1 MSRIIAGAA
10 KGARITAP
18 RGDATRPT
26 SDRVKEALFSA
37 LTTWFGSVD
46 EAPDRHLE
54 GVTVLDLYAGTG
66 ALGLE
71 AASRGA
77 EVVVAVDHHTA
88 RTITENARRTN
99 LPLDVR
105 AMRVQKVVLAPER
118 AFDLGFIDP
127 PYDVPGADVDLLV
140 SELAAAGGLA
150 PQALVVIER
159 SRRSDPPVWSA
170 EFTTTWD
177 RRYGETTLHFGATDQ
192 EQP

>member
-18 RGDATRPT
+18 RGDTTRPT

-37 LTTWFGSVD
+37 LATWFDTVD
-46 EAPDRHLE
+46 EAPDQHLS
-54 GVTVLDLYAGTG
+54 GVSVLDLYAGG
-66 ALGLE
+66 GGLGLE

-77 EVVVAVDHHTA
+77 ATVVAVDQHTA

-99 LPLDVR
+99 LQVEVR
-105 AMRVQKVVLAPER
+105 SARAQQAVKVPGQQ
-118 AFDLGFIDP
+118 FDLVFVDP
-127 PYDVPGADVDLLV
+127 PYDVPGPDVDQLV
-140 SELAAAGGLA
+140 SHLAAAGGLA

-159 SRRSDPPVWSA
+159 SRRTQPPEWSP
-170 EFTTTWD
+170 EFTTTWE

>member
-1 MSRIIAGAA
+1 MSRIVAGTA

-18 RGDATRPT
+18 KGDATRPT
-26 SDRVKEALFSA
+26 SDRVKEALFST
-37 LTTWFGSVD
+37 LTSWFDTVD

-54 GVTVLDLYAGTG
+54 GVSVLDLYSGTG
-66 ALGLE
+66 GLGLE

-77 EVVVAVDHHTA
+77 AAVVAVDQHTA

-99 LPLDVR
+99 LRVEVR
-105 AMRVQKVVLAPER
+105 AMRVQKVVQAPGR
-118 AFDLGFIDP
+118 AFDLVFIDA
-127 PYDVPGADVDLLV
+127 PYDVPGADVDRLV
-140 SELAAAGGLA
+140 SELVAAGGLA

-159 SRRSDPPVWSA
+159 SKRTAAPEWPP
-170 EFTTTWD
+170 EFITTWD